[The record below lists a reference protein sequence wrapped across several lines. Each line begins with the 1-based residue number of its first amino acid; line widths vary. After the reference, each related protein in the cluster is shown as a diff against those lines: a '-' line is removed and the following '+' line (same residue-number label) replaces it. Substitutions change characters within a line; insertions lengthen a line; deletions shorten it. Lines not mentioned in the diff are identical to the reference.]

1 LKSQNLVFLSKN
13 DPMIGRQISLSI
25 TGRLPDSKVIILLG
39 PRQAGKTTLLKSLV
53 KGQDRKSLWLNG
65 DYSDVRELF
74 VHPSAEKFRAVFGDN
89 QLVVIDEAQRIE
101 DIGLCL
107 KIMVDE
113 IRGVKIIASGSS
125 SFELANKVNEPLTG
139 RKWEYTL
146 YPLSIEELFHYSGIL
161 EEKRLLEHRLVYGFY
176 PDVVN
181 NPADSREI
189 LTELANSYLYKDILT
204 WEKVQKPAALEKLV
218 QALAF
223 QVGNEVSY
231 HELGKMV
238 GLDNETVE
246 RYIGFLEKAF
256 IVFRLPSF
264 SRNLRNELNKSRK
277 IYFYDNGLR
286 NAAIQQFSPAGLRS
300 DIGAL
305 WENFL
310 ISERIKY
317 LGNNRIFANRYFW
330 RTQNQQEID
339 YIEERD
345 GILNAFEF
353 KWNPTTK
360 AYLPKTFQR
369 AYPEHRFEIVNRE
382 NYQGFVCTLERSNVN

>member
-1 LKSQNLVFLSKN
+1 
-13 DPMIGRQISLSI
+13 MIERLIGESI
-25 TGRLPDSKVIILLG
+25 LGRLTDPKAIIVLG
-39 PRQAGKTTLLKSLV
+39 PRQAGKTTLLKALV
-53 KGQDRKSLWLNG
+53 KGQSVKSLWLNG
-65 DYSDVRELF
+65 DFVDVRELF
-74 VHPSAEKFRAVFGDN
+74 VNPDSDKFRAVFGDHT
-89 QLVVIDEAQRIE
+89 LVVIDEAQRIE
-101 DIGLCL
+101 NIGLCL
-107 KIMVDE
+107 KIIVDE
-113 IRGVKIIASGSS
+113 IPGIKIIASGSS

-146 YPLSIEELFHYSGIL
+146 FPLSFQELCHNSSAL
-161 EEKRLLEHRLVYGFY
+161 EENRLLEHRLVYGYY

-181 NPADSREI
+181 NMTDSREI

-231 HELGKMV
+231 NELSKVV

-264 SRNLRNELNKSRK
+264 SRNLRSELNKSRK
-277 IYFYDNGLR
+277 IFFYDNGLR
-286 NAAIQQFSPAGLRS
+286 NAAIQQFSPVGLRS

-310 ISERIKY
+310 ISERLKY
-317 LGNNRIFANRYFW
+317 LGNNRLFANRFFW
-330 RTQNQQEID
+330 RTQSQQEID
-339 YIEERD
+339 YLEEKD
-345 GILNAFEF
+345 GILHAFEF
-353 KWNPTTK
+353 KWSSTKK
-360 AYLPKTFQR
+360 AYLPKTFQK
-369 AYPEHRFEIVNRE
+369 AYPEHRFEIISRE
-382 NYQGFVCTLERSNVN
+382 NYQGFIS

>member
-1 LKSQNLVFLSKN
+1 
-13 DPMIGRQISLSI
+13 MIERQIGTSILS
-25 TGRLPDSKVIILLG
+25 RLNDSKAIILLG
-39 PRQAGKTTLLKSLV
+39 PRQAGKTTLLKALV
-53 KGQDRKSLWLNG
+53 KVQNKKSLWLNG
-65 DYSDVRELF
+65 DYSDVRILF
-74 VHPSAEKFRAVFGDN
+74 VNPNAEKFRAAFGDN

-101 DIGLCL
+101 NIGLCL
-107 KIMVDE
+107 KIIVDE
-113 IRGVKIIASGSS
+113 IPGVKVIASGSS
-125 SFELANKVNEPLTG
+125 SFELSNKVNEPMTG
-139 RKWEYTL
+139 RKWDYTL
-146 YPLSIEELFHYSGIL
+146 YPISIQEMYGYTGVPEEN
-161 EEKRLLEHRLVYGFY
+161 RLLEHRLVYGFY

-231 HELGKMV
+231 NELGKIA

-246 RYIGFLEKAF
+246 RYIGFLEKAY

-277 IYFYDNGLR
+277 IYFFDNGLR
-286 NAAIQQFSPAGLRS
+286 NASIQQFSPAGLRP

-317 LGNNRIFANRYFW
+317 LGNNKLYANRYFW
-330 RTQNQQEID
+330 RTQSQQEID
-339 YIEERD
+339 YIEETD
-345 GILNAFEF
+345 GILHAFEF
-353 KWNPTTK
+353 KWSPGIK
-360 AYLPKTFQR
+360 AFLPKIFQR
-369 AYPEHRFEIVNRE
+369 AYPEHQFEIINRD
-382 NYQGFVCTLERSNVN
+382 NYQGFIA